1 MNNLKLYYRKNYQLI
16 KFISLLIIVS
26 TLNTFQG
33 YLIANYGFN
42 KCFIAIESL
51 TFGLTLILLYNI
63 FCKFS
68 EPECTT
74 HTNSIKKEE

>member
-16 KFISLLIIVS
+16 KFISLLTIVS

-42 KCFIAIESL
+42 KYFIAIE
-51 TFGLTLILLYNI
+51 
-63 FCKFS
+63 
-68 EPECTT
+68 
-74 HTNSIKKEE
+74 